1 MLILYSGITGIVPA
15 PSVKEKEFK
24 QICYSLLGSNVLE
37 FIENGTLKNFYE
49 CIIKFKRRN
58 IHILLNRHYPFIAFT
73 SARELND
80 LYLPFIDEP
89 DLSKLFEQYYK
100 VLSLYQ
106 LKEPLTYTQKRKN
119 IIVINENELH
129 QDELKELVFW
139 KPRTIGEVV
148 FNYWD

>member
-1 MLILYSGITGIVPA
+1 MLILYSGITGILSA
-15 PSVKEKEFK
+15 SSVKEKEFK

-49 CIIKFKRRN
+49 CIIKLKGKN

-73 SARELND
+73 SARELNV
-80 LYLPFIDEP
+80 LYFPFIDEP

-100 VLSLYQ
+100 VLSVYQ
-106 LKEPLTYTQKRKN
+106 LNEPLTYTQKGKN
-119 IIVINENELH
+119 IIVINENELN
-129 QDELKELVFW
+129 QGELKELVFW